1 MASWRGRRSRAH
13 VPLVILIAVAL
24 VTACTS
30 GGTGQV
36 APLQR
41 AYQRIIKTML
51 PSVVQID
58 AGKSTGSGVVFDAKG
73 DIVTNA
79 HVVEGAKNFEVISSV
94 AARPLTARMVGTFGP
109 DDLAVIKVTSGAA
122 GLRPARWANSNRA
135 QIGQI
140 VLAVGSPFGL
150 TDSVTQGIISATG
163 RTVIGPRIGGR
174 SPSVIASALQTSAA
188 INPGNSGGAL
198 VGLSGDVI
206 GIPTLEATDPDIGRR
221 AEGIGFAI
229 PSNTVR
235 NVASQLIDKGRV
247 TKSDRASL
255 QVTGT
260 THATKQGSP
269 DGVSIDEI
277 QAGGAAA
284 AAGIKIG
291 DIITGLGG
299 MATRTLADL
308 DELLVGYKP
317 GDRVKVAVLRN
328 GQHQQFEVK
337 LGSLSSGPA

>member
-1 MASWRGRRSRAH
+1 MAFAVLTAGMLAAACGSASLPRAAP
-13 VPLVILIAVAL
+13 VQIA
-24 VTACTS
+24 
-30 GGTGQV
+30 
-36 APLQR
+36 
-41 AYQRIIKTML
+41 YERIIKTL
-51 PSVVQID
+51 LTSVVQIN
-58 AGKSTGSGVVFDAKG
+58 AGQSTGSGVVFDSKG

-79 HVVEGAKNFEVISSV
+79 HVVEGAKSYEVISAV
-94 AARPLTARMVGTFGP
+94 AARPLAARMVGMFAP
-109 DDLAVIKVTSGAA
+109 DDLAVIRVAHGTAA
-122 GLRPARWANSNRA
+122 LRPARWANSDRA
-135 QIGQI
+135 QIVQI
-140 VLAVGSPFGL
+140 VLAVGSPYGL

-198 VGLSGDVI
+198 VGLAGDVV

-247 TKSDRASL
+247 TRSDRASL
-255 QVTGT
+255 QVTGS
-260 THATKQGSP
+260 THTTKQGNP
-269 DGVSIDEI
+269 DGVSIDAT

-284 AAGIKIG
+284 AAGIKTG

-299 MATRTLADL
+299 IPSRTLVDL
-308 DELLVGYKP
+308 DELLIGYNP
-317 GDRVKVAVLRN
+317 GDRVKVDVLRD
-328 GQHQQFEVK
+328 GRHQQFIVR